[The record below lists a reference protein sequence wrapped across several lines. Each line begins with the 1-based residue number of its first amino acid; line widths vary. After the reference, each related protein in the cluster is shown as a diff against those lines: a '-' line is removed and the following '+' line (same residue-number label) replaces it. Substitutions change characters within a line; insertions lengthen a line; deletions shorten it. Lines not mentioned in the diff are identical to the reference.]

1 MKKITLLLVVLLFG
15 FQTAFSQEEH
25 HKEHAEYTKLDN
37 KLELLM
43 DSAAKHM
50 IYFIL
55 TQKEEEYNNSL
66 AIIDQADSLYLKMKD
81 MVAKHHGNHKEL
93 EQTELNDRKE
103 EFALYMD
110 KKLKPMI
117 LAETAK
123 QRTEKVKFHGKSY
136 LLTSKSKAKLEIF
149 EEFMPRN

>member
-1 MKKITLLLVVLLFG
+1 MKKITLLLVVLVAA
-15 FQTAFSQEEH
+15 FQTAFSQEQH
-25 HKEHAEYTKLDN
+25 HKEYAEFNKMDA

-50 IYFIL
+50 IFFIL
-55 TQKEEEYNNSL
+55 NQSEEEYNKSL
-66 AIIDQADSLYLKMKD
+66 AIISQGDSLYRIMVE
-81 MVAKHHGNHKEL
+81 MVAKHHGNHQDL
-93 EQTELNDRKE
+93 EKTELSDRKD
-103 EFALYMD
+103 EFALYKD
-110 KKLKPMI
+110 PKLKPMI

-149 EEFMPRN
+149 EEFLPRN